1 MTSDIFS
8 ELSVVI
14 VIVTL
19 VSFVMRALRQPL
31 ILGYI
36 LTGILVGPSALHLI
50 HSKDAFEGFSSIGI
64 ALLLFII
71 GLGMNVAVIK
81 RVGKPVFITAG
92 ALLITIGSIGT
103 IVSKLSF
110 GLSLKEAYIVGL
122 CLFFSSTIIIVKVL
136 TDKKEQNRLYG
147 QIAIGV
153 ILLDDIVATLALLF
167 VAAGKN
173 EGLGIS
179 TLGLLLAKGLW
190 LLIFLLAA
198 SKWVLPRIV
207 KSIAASQESLFL
219 FAIAWGF
226 GVASL
231 FQYAGFSIEVGS
243 LFAGVSLA
251 SLPYAQEIE
260 SRLKP
265 LRDFFI
271 VLFFITLG
279 ESLSLHNLQG
289 AVVPALVLSFI
300 VIAVKPAAVTI
311 TLGLLD
317 YPKRVA
323 FKAGINLS
331 QISEF
336 SIVLVVLAAAN
347 GLVSAKLSAIITL
360 VAMITI
366 TSSSYLMK
374 YDNQLF
380 IMFDKLKLFNGLFVK
395 EHKYADRR
403 PRVEYPLM
411 LFGYMH
417 GGHEFIGTF
426 KKLKKRFLVIDYDP
440 NVIETLQR
448 QQIPCLYGDATDA
461 ELLEEINIQ
470 NAKLVVSTITDF
482 ETNQELVR
490 HLNFYNPDAVIV
502 CNASGYEEALQLY
515 ELGCSYVMI
524 PHHASSERLSGLIA
538 RNGIER
544 HHFDRY
550 RSKHLHQLEADHP
563 LELAEDAV

>member
-1 MTSDIFS
+1 MSSDIFG
-8 ELSVVI
+8 ELSIVI

-19 VSFVMRALRQPL
+19 VSLVMRLLKQPL

-36 LTGILVGPSALHLI
+36 VTGILVGPSALHLI
-50 HSKDAFEGFSSIGI
+50 HAKDAFEGFANIGI

-71 GLGMNVAVIK
+71 GLGMNIAVIR
-81 RVGKPVFITAG
+81 RVGKPIFITAA
-92 ALLITIGSIGT
+92 ALLVVIGSIGAL
-103 IVSKLSF
+103 VSSTVL
-110 GLSLKEAYIVGL
+110 GLGLKESYIIGL
-122 CLFFSSTIIIVKVL
+122 ALFFSSTIIIVKVL

-153 ILLDDIVATLALLF
+153 IILDDLVATLALLF
-167 VAAGKN
+167 VAAGKG
-173 EGLGIS
+173 EDIGLNS
-179 TLGLLLAKGLW
+179 LGLLLAKGLW
-190 LLIFLLAA
+190 LLIFLVAA
-198 SKWVLPRIV
+198 SRWVLPRIV
-207 KSIAASQESLFL
+207 KAIATNQESLFL
-219 FAIAWGF
+219 FAVAWGF

-251 SLPYAQEIE
+251 GLPYAQEIE

-279 ESLSLHNLQG
+279 ESLSLGNLQ
-289 AVVPALVLSFI
+289 AAIVPSLVLSFVVI
-300 VIAVKPAAVTI
+300 VLKPAAVTS
-311 TLGLLD
+311 TLGLLG

-336 SIVLVVLAAAN
+336 SIVLIVLATAN
-347 GLVSAKLSAIITL
+347 GLVSERLSAITTL

-366 TSSSYLMK
+366 TSSTYLMQ
-374 YDNQLF
+374 YDNKLF
-380 IMFDKLKLFNGLFVK
+380 LVFDKLKLFNGLFSRDRK
-395 EHKYADRR
+395 HAEKRRR
-403 PRVEYPLM
+403 PDNQLI
-411 LFGYMH
+411 LFGYNR
-417 GGHEFIGTF
+417 GGHEFIRTF
-426 KKLKKRFLVIDYDP
+426 KNLKKPFLVVDYDP
-440 NVIETLQR
+440 GVIETLQH
-448 QQIPCLYGDATDA
+448 QQIPCLYGDATDT
-461 ELLEEINIQ
+461 EMLEEIGVQ
-470 NAKLVVSTITDF
+470 DAKLIVSTLTDT

-490 HLNFYNPDAVIV
+490 HINFYNPDAVIV
-502 CNASGYEEALQLY
+502 CNAEGYEEAMQLY

-538 RNGIER
+538 KNGIER
-544 HHFDRY
+544 EHFDRY
-550 RSKHLHQLEADHP
+550 RAKHLQQLEADHP